1 MTNVWCDVNAGRFVV
16 FSHGNQNSTWDT
28 INLYYACDVILFIY
42 FTDFAIEHNTYTL
55 YYIKLITK

>member
-1 MTNVWCDVNAGRFVV
+1 MDALLFLVTEIKTP
-16 FSHGNQNSTWDT
+16 QTQSTWDT

>member
-1 MTNVWCDVNAGRFVV
+1 MIIYFM
-16 FSHGNQNSTWDT
+16 F
-28 INLYYACDVILFIY
+28 IYLFY